1 MKHLFRTISC
11 IGGLLLLGLYFAA
24 CNPISV
30 ADDVETPVVAPK
42 LVLQALLCP
51 QDTVQSL
58 HVLTTLPLNADL
70 EEYYRALDKVRDPWR
85 MATDGIIPSAL
96 VRITNLET
104 QAELTVPFQLDTLCY
119 TFRTKDFPLTEGTR
133 YRINVDFG
141 SYPPL
146 EEEVTI
152 TAATRPE
159 VEVLNQSLATFVR
172 FHVPREP
179 RRYFCVYT
187 YTTRND
193 GWLGERARVKIDY
206 LSSETSYD
214 GVLTLRSKST
224 FNPFEAQQTPPK
236 LDSLIIYE
244 IDGRTYRYFQA
255 LNKNE
260 EVGNNPFAAPAILEN
275 FVKNGFGLVAPLWR
289 YERVTP

>member
-1 MKHLFRTISC
+1 MKHLFRLITLV
-11 IGGLLLLGLYFAA
+11 GGVWIALLSFAA
-24 CNPISV
+24 CDPISV

-51 QDTVQSL
+51 QDSVQSI

-70 EEYYRALDKVRDPWR
+70 EEYYRALDKVRDPWQ

-104 QAELTVPFQLDTLCY
+104 QAELTVPFQFDTLCY
-119 TFRTKDFPLTEGTR
+119 TFRTKEFPLREGTR

-159 VEVLNQSLATFVR
+159 VEILNQSLATFIR
-172 FHVPREP
+172 LYVPREP
-179 RRYFCVYT
+179 LRYFCVYT
-187 YTTRND
+187 YTTRDD
-193 GWLGERARVKIDY
+193 GWGDRVVAKVNY
-206 LSSETSYD
+206 LSSETSHD
-214 GVLTLRSKST
+214 GVLTLRSKSR
-224 FNPFEAQQTPPK
+224 FNPFGAQQTPPK
-236 LDSLIIYE
+236 LDSVTIYE

-260 EVGNNPFAAPAILEN
+260 EVGDNPFASPAILEN
-275 FVKNGFGLVAPLWR
+275 YVKNGFGLVAPLWR
-289 YERVTP
+289 YERFIP